1 MKEINFLGLGFEV
14 GQEQNGLKSSHEYFR
29 QYFPF
34 LKKQGYKLIDCGE
47 VLSHDPYGTK
57 LRSADE
63 LPAFNWL
70 PYKEAYARIQYLLK
84 QPEVLLNWGGDH
96 SVALATVGAFA
107 SQNPDGYVVWIDAHT
122 DVNLPEHSL
131 SGNLHGMPL
140 SILLNVQGIA
150 SAHFSWIQNVL
161 PADRLI
167 YVGVRDLDPFEKEI
181 VQELGITVFTASDI
195 RSLGMGTVSRK
206 VLSQVHGKP
215 LHVSFDIDSLSPEV
229 APSTGV
235 PVSDGLT
242 LDDVMTLGRT
252 LSQHPSLRS
261 VDIVEVNPSLGS
273 ADDVF
278 KTYFA
283 ALQFLM
289 SLIHQ
294 GEIHDG
300 ISRSVKAN
308 HAASLESSP

>member
-34 LKKQGYKLIDCGE
+34 LKKQGFNLVDCGE
-47 VLSHDPYGTK
+47 VLCPEPFGIK

-63 LPAFNWL
+63 ISAFNWL

-107 SQNPDGYVVWIDAHT
+107 FQNPEGYVVWVDAHT
-122 DVNLPEHSL
+122 DVNLPEYSL

-140 SILLNVQGIA
+140 SILLNVQGVA
-150 SAHFSWIQNVL
+150 SSHFPWIQNSL
-161 PADRLI
+161 RADRLI

-181 VQELGITVFTASDI
+181 VRELGITAFTASDV
-195 RSLGMGTVSRK
+195 RTQGMSAVSRK
-206 VLSQVHGKP
+206 VLSKVQGKP

-235 PVSDGLT
+235 PVSSGLT
-242 LDDVMTLGRT
+242 LDEVMTLGRT
-252 LSQHPSLRS
+252 LSQHSSLRS
-261 VDIVEVNPSLGS
+261 VDVVEVNPFLGS

-283 ALQFLM
+283 ALQFLT
-289 SLIHQ
+289 SLFHQ
-294 GEIHDG
+294 GEIYDG
-300 ISRSVKAN
+300 IGRSIKADYT
-308 HAASLESSP
+308 ASLESSP

>member
-34 LKKQGYKLIDCGE
+34 LKKQGYSLIDCGE
-47 VLSHDPYGTK
+47 VLSNEPYGTK
-57 LRSADE
+57 IRSVDDIS
-63 LPAFNWL
+63 LFNWL

-107 SQNPDGYVVWIDAHT
+107 SQNPEGYIVWIDAHT
-122 DVNLPEHSL
+122 DVNLPESSL

-150 SAHFSWIQNVL
+150 STHFSWIQNVVR
-161 PADRLI
+161 ADRLI

-181 VQELGITVFTASDI
+181 VRELGITAFTASDV
-195 RSLGMGTVSRK
+195 RSQGMRTISRK
-206 VLSQVHGKP
+206 VLSQVQGRP

-235 PVSDGLT
+235 PVSQGLT
-242 LDDVMTLGRT
+242 LDDVTTLGRS
-252 LSQHPSLRS
+252 LSQHPSLSS

-289 SLIHQ
+289 SLIHP

-300 ISRSVKAN
+300 ISRSIKAN
-308 HAASLESSP
+308 YAASLESSP